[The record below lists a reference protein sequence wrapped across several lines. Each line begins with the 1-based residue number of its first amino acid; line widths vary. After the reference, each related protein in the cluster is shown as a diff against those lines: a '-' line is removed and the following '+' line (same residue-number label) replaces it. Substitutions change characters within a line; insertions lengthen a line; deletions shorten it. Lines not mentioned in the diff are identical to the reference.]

1 MRIKYSPD
9 SRDKLKTLK
18 KESGKKFTDG
28 IINGINSLTDNPKK
42 CPSIENILGIPSPY
56 YFLHIQYHYIF
67 YRIDRDIIYVTD
79 IYNEREDFLGKMFGI
94 KLRTQESIDYW
105 GE

>member
-9 SRDKLKTLK
+9 SRDKLKTLR
-18 KESGKKFTDG
+18 KELGKKFTDG